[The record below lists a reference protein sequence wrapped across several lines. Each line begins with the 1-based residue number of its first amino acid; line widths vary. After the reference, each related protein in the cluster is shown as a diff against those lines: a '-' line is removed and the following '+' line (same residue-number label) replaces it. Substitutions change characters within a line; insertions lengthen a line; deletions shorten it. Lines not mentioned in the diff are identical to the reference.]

1 MLRGKQD
8 ETFLVRATDLFG
20 PAHVFNVD
28 IVWVTEIKIHFD
40 TFISYLFLQGE
51 EEDNYP
57 ACYKLGD
64 WLQLDDYR
72 ERYDSINTLVL
83 HSATTAYPVAVGGQV
98 VQVNLRHPVYASY
111 HH

>member
-1 MLRGKQD
+1 MW
-8 ETFLVRATDLFG
+8 FA
-20 PAHVFNVD
+20 
-28 IVWVTEIKIHFD
+28 
-40 TFISYLFLQGE
+40 E
-51 EEDNYP
+51 EEQHLYYIASINYF
-57 ACYKLGD
+57 YRVKKKIITLRVTKLGD